1 MTEKQRKFCFEYVQ
15 SGNATAAAKS
25 AGYSA
30 RTAYSQGQRMLKNVE
45 IQNFIKELAEP
56 SENQSIAAAQEVLTF
71 LSTVM
76 RDKESPLQYRL
87 RAAENLAKRYGVDKP
102 AGQDEEQRQ
111 PTKIIHINGS
121 LSEEELEK
129 LLND

>member
-1 MTEKQRKFCFEYVQ
+1 MTEKQKKFCFEYVQ
-15 SGNATAAAKS
+15 SGNATAAAKA

-45 IQNFIKELAEP
+45 IQNFIKELSEP

-71 LSTVM
+71 LSDVM
-76 RDKESPLQYRL
+76 RDKEAPLQYRL

-102 AGQDEEQRQ
+102 AQEAGTEE
-111 PTKIIHINGS
+111 PTQIIHVDGS